1 MSEWQN
7 NRKKD
12 VYFYPEMVR
21 LLYILFLMFTV
32 VLSVKS
38 TAQPGHYLLETF
50 GTRNGMLSS
59 KVYALAQS
67 SDRKLWIGTELG
79 LTMYD
84 GYGFTNYQ
92 YTAANESIGR
102 ILCITQDSLNGI
114 WIGGDKGLFLV
125 QGNAVKK
132 IELQSRTALAVEALL
147 TDAAGNVWAGD
158 LNALYKINRQ
168 QIQQVYKNNRGVIDL
183 SPFASFT
190 KRVFCIA
197 EDNKQHIYAGSY
209 DGIFK
214 IASNANSYETAWLNP
229 DPVQPVRSVAA
240 YTPDSILWNCLDRH
254 PAQMINGKITAGSTE
269 AFIGRTV
276 FISRN
281 RSYALTTSGVG
292 IFNNGIVKP
301 VVSFGNTTNNA
312 VTALVDAEENIW
324 VGSWE
329 GLLKFRKSAFNQYA
343 LKHNI
348 HNEAFSF
355 LEKKN
360 GDLLFGGN
368 RGLVFT
374 RKQDELIADKAIPA
388 LFPLAE
394 VMCMYED
401 VDGALWAGSGYQG
414 ISRLKNNKLT
424 NWKNTGFLKDNNCE
438 ELCEV
443 PGGKLF
449 ACTENGV
456 TVLDPMAG
464 DPLTA
469 HYPFKKKYTRP
480 PELFGCFQ
488 TGKSGYWFYGSR
500 GLYKLVNGELVEDS
514 IQNMPVSNLY
524 INKITSDKKGNAWVA
539 TQGKGLLKCRFENDR
554 LVMVKQYDS
563 RNGLPS
569 DIALS
574 VLVDKNDNVWLGDYM
589 SFSVLVKAGIEE
601 QLISFN
607 EKDGLISSYYQT
619 LKLEQQQNGTIWG
632 LTSMG
637 VVSFHPDSIAL
648 NSLPPVLLI
657 SRVVTGDSGESITGE
672 SAPTLSYKNNSLQ
685 FHFTAVCL
693 TDPSRIRYAYR
704 LKELDSNWTYTNNR
718 DVEFNFLQPGNYTFE
733 IKACNNN
740 NIWTKE
746 PLQYHFTIRQ
756 PFWQTWWFMLLV
768 ISLAGAV
775 VYVVFRANL
784 RAYQSKATIKQQLAE
799 LEAKAI
805 RAQMNPHFIFNS
817 LNAIQETI
825 ITEKVDAAYDYL
837 SRFSKLLRMVLDHSE
852 KNFISLN
859 SELETISLYLS
870 LEALRF
876 SQSFSYSIEMEEELE
891 KEELFIPS
899 LLLQPFVENAIW
911 HGLSNK
917 EGEKKLLLQFEE
929 TDGNLV
935 CVIQDNGIGRE
946 KAAEIKRNKLG
957 AGRFESKGTRLAM
970 QRIEILNRE
979 RPGSANIETVDL
991 YDDSGNAAGTKVII
1005 TIVTNLKT
1013 NK

>member
-12 VYFYPEMVR
+12 VYFYPEMIR
-21 LLYILFLMFTV
+21 CIHILFFMFTV
-32 VLSVKS
+32 ILPVSSV
-38 TAQPGHYLLETF
+38 AQSSHYRLETF

-59 KVYALAQS
+59 KVYALAQG
-67 SDRKLWIGTELG
+67 SDRKLWVGTELG
-79 LTMYD
+79 ISVYD

-92 YTAANESIGR
+92 YTSANESIGR
-102 ILCITQDSLNGI
+102 ILCITQDSLNGM
-114 WIGGDKGLFLV
+114 WIGGDKGLFYIH
-125 QGNAVKK
+125 GNAVKK
-132 IELQSRTALAVEALL
+132 VELQSRKALAVEALL

-168 QIQQVYKNNRGVIDL
+168 QIQQVIKADAIILEL
-183 SPFASFT
+183 SSFAAFN

-197 EDNKQHIYAGSY
+197 EDSKKNIYIGSY

-214 IASNANSYETAWLNP
+214 IPANTDRYVTTRLNP

-240 YTPDSILWNCLDRH
+240 NSPDSVFWNCLDGH
-254 PAQMINGKITAGSTE
+254 PTQMINGKVMTAFSE
-269 AFIGRTV
+269 DFIGRAV
-276 FISRN
+276 FIN
-281 RSYALTTSGVG
+281 RHQVYALTTSGVG
-292 IFNNGIVKP
+292 LLKNGNVQP
-301 VVSFGNTTNNA
+301 VVSFGNSTNNA
-312 VTALVDAEENIW
+312 VTALMDAEENIW

-329 GLLKFRKSAFNQYA
+329 GLLKFRKTAFFQYS
-343 LKHNI
+343 LNHKG

-374 RKQDELIADKAIPA
+374 RMRDELVADKTIPA

-401 VDGALWAGSGYQG
+401 PDGGIWAGSGYQG
-414 ISRLKNNKLT
+414 ISRFKNNKLT

-438 ELCEV
+438 ALFPE

-456 TVLDPMAG
+456 TVLDPVAA

-469 HYPFKKKYTRP
+469 HYPFRKKYTRP

-488 TGKSGYWFYGSR
+488 TGKSGYWFYGSQ
-500 GLYKLVNGELVEDS
+500 GLYKLVHGELVNDS
-514 IQNMPVSNLY
+514 IKNMPVSSLY
-524 INKITSDKKGNAWVA
+524 INKITSDQQGNVWVA
-539 TQGKGLLKCRFENDR
+539 TLGKGLLQCRFENDR
-554 LVMVKQYDS
+554 LVMYKQYDS

-574 VLVDKNDNVWLGDYM
+574 VLVDKNDNVWMGDYM
-589 SFSVLVKAGIEE
+589 SYSVLLNPGIEE

-619 LKLEQQQNGTIWG
+619 LKLEQQRNGTIWG

-637 VVSFHPDSIAL
+637 IVSFHPDSIAL
-648 NSLPPVLLI
+648 NTLPPVLLI
-657 SRVVTGDSGESITGE
+657 SRVVTGGPGDSITG
-672 SAPTLSYKNNSLQ
+672 SPAPILSYKNNSLH

-733 IKACNNN
+733 LKACNNN
-740 NIWTKE
+740 NIWTLE
-746 PLQYHFTIRQ
+746 PLQYRFTIRQ
-756 PFWQTWWFMLLV
+756 PFWQTWWFILLV
-768 ISLAGAV
+768 LLLAGAV
-775 VYVVFRANL
+775 VYAIFRANI
-784 RAYQSKATIKQQLAE
+784 RSYQSKAIIRQQLAE

-852 KNFISLN
+852 KNFISLS
-859 SELETISLYLS
+859 SELETIRLYLS
-870 LEALRF
+870 LESLRF
-876 SQSFSYSIEMEEELE
+876 SQSFSYSVELMEELE
-891 KEELFIPS
+891 KDELFIPS

-917 EGEKKLLLQFEE
+917 DGEKKLLLQFEE
-929 TDGNLV
+929 KEGNLV
-935 CVIQDNGIGRE
+935 CIILDNGIGRE

-957 AGRFESKGTRLAM
+957 AGRFESKGTRLAL

-979 RPGSANIETVDL
+979 NPGSAKIETVDL
-991 YDDSGNAAGTKVII
+991 YDDTGNAAGTKVIV
-1005 TIVTNLKT
+1005 TIATNLKT